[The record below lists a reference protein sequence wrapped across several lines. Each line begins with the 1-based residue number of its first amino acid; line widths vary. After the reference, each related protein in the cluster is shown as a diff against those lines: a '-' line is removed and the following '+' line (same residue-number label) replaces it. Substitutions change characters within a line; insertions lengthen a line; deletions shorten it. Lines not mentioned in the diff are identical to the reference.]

1 MLKFLGAAMVVAA
14 SGLSG
19 LAVAGS
25 YARRPKELRALRSA
39 LQMLET
45 EIMYGATRL
54 PEALNTVASRCDQ
67 LVRPLFKQTEVELS
81 AMSGVSAA
89 EAWEKALTIYYP
101 ASTLKPQDHSIL
113 IHLGRSLGRSDCA
126 DQVKH
131 LRLTMEQVTQEAANA
146 EEEASRN
153 VKMWS
158 YLGFLSGLVFV
169 LVAY

>member
-25 YARRPKELRALRSA
+25 YARRPRELRALRSA

-45 EIMYGATRL
+45 EITYGATRL
-54 PEALNTVASRCDQ
+54 PEAFEIVANRCDQ
-67 LVRPLFKQTEVELS
+67 MVGPLFKQAGRELA
-81 AMSGVSAA
+81 AMSGASAD
-89 EAWEKALTIYYP
+89 EAWEKALAVYYP
-101 ASTLKPQDHSIL
+101 VSALKPQDHAIL
-113 IHLGRSLGRSDCA
+113 VSLGRSLGRSDCA

-131 LRLTMEQVTQEAANA
+131 LRLTMEQVAQEAANA

-158 YLGFLSGLVFV
+158 YLGFLGGLVFV

>member
-25 YARRPKELRALRSA
+25 YAKRPRELRALRSA

-54 PEALNTVASRCDQ
+54 PEALDMVASRCEQ
-67 LVRPLFKQTEVELS
+67 TVRPLFKQAGLELA
-81 AMSGVSAA
+81 AMSGISAA
-89 EAWEKALTIYYP
+89 QAWENALAVYYP
-101 ASTLKPQDHSIL
+101 ASALKPQDHSIL
-113 IHLGRSLGRSDCA
+113 VSLGMSLGRSDCS

-131 LRLTMEQVTQEAANA
+131 LRLTMEQVTQEASNA

-158 YLGFLSGLVFV
+158 YLGFLGGLTFV

>member
-1 MLKFLGAAMVVAA
+1 MVVAA

-25 YARRPKELRALRSA
+25 YAKRPRELRALRSA

-45 EIMYGATRL
+45 EITYGATCL
-54 PEALNTVASRCDQ
+54 PEALVTVATRSDV
-67 LVRPLFKQTEVELS
+67 LVRPLFKQAGVELA

-89 EAWEKALTIYYP
+89 EAWEKALAGYYP
-101 ASTLKPQDHSIL
+101 TSALKPQDHAIL
-113 IHLGRSLGRSDCA
+113 TNLGRSLGRSDCA

-146 EEEASRN
+146 EEDAARN

-158 YLGFLSGLVFV
+158 YLGFLGGLVFV

>member
-25 YARRPKELRALRSA
+25 YARRPRELRALRSA

-45 EIMYGATRL
+45 EITYGATLL
-54 PEALNTVASRCDQ
+54 PEALNTVSARCDQ
-67 LVRPLFKQTEVELS
+67 LVGALFKKAGEELA

-89 EAWEKALTIYYP
+89 QAWERALDSYY
-101 ASTLKPQDHSIL
+101 AVSALKPQDHSIL
-113 IHLGRSLGRSDCA
+113 VSLGRSLGRSDCA

-158 YLGFLSGLVFV
+158 YLGFLGGLVLV

>member
-1 MLKFLGAAMVVAA
+1 MLKFLGAFMVVAA

-19 LAVAGS
+19 LAVAGN
-25 YARRPKELRALRSA
+25 YARRPRELRALRSA

-45 EIMYGATRL
+45 EITYGATRL
-54 PEALNTVASRCDQ
+54 PEAFETVASRCDQ
-67 LVRPLFKQTEVELS
+67 SVGQLFKQAGVELA
-81 AMSGVSAA
+81 AMSGVSAT
-89 EAWEKALTIYYP
+89 EAWEKALAGYYP
-101 ASTLKPQDHSIL
+101 ASALKPQDHSIL
-113 IHLGRSLGRSDCA
+113 ISLGRSLGRSDCA

-131 LRLTMEQVTQEAANA
+131 LRLTMEQVAQEAANA

-158 YLGFLSGLVFV
+158 YLGFLGGLVIV

>member
-1 MLKFLGAAMVVAA
+1 MLKFFGAAMVIAA

-25 YARRPKELRALRSA
+25 YARRPRELRALRSA

-54 PEALNTVASRCDQ
+54 PEALDTVASRCDQ
-67 LVRPLFKQTEVELS
+67 LVGPLFKQAGVELA

-89 EAWEKALTIYYP
+89 EAWEKALAKYYP
-101 ASTLKPQDHSIL
+101 ASALKPSDHSIL
-113 IHLGRSLGRSDCA
+113 IGLGRSLGRSDCA

-131 LRLTMEQVTQEAANA
+131 LRLAMEQVAQEAANA
-146 EEEASRN
+146 EEDASRN

-158 YLGFLSGLVFV
+158 YLGFLGGLVFV